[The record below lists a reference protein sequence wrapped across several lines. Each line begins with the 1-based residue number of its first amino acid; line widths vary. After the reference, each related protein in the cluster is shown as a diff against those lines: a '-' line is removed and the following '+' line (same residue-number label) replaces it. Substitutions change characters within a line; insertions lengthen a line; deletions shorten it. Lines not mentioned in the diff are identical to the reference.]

1 MTLRD
6 VEAMVTSL
14 DQQIELLT
22 EAIFDILRSASSAS
36 EEQRRALLVEEKRL
50 SKVRRS
56 LEKARS
62 LLVEEPQ

>member
-1 MTLRD
+1 
-6 VEAMVTSL
+6 MVTSL

>member
-6 VEAMVTSL
+6 VEGMVASL

-36 EEQRRALLVEEKRL
+36 EEDRRALLAEEKRL